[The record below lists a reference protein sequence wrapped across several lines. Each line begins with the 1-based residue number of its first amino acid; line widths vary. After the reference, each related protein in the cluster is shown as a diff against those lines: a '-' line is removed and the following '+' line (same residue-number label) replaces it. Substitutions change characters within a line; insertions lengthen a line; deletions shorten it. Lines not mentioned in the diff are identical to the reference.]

1 MFMGYFLI
9 ISGCFLYWL
18 LKPQVPQNP
27 IIQEEFV
34 FIKNPSIEGEGAT
47 GCLSSQPFIH

>member
-9 ISGCFLYWL
+9 ISGYFLYWL
-18 LKPQVPQNP
+18 LKPQVPHKP

-34 FIKNPSIEGEGAT
+34 YFKNPSIEGEGLT
-47 GCLSSQPFIH
+47 GCLSSQQSIH